1 MHLGP
6 AASTELAEEFL
17 TKCVRK
23 SGLMS
28 HAPQLPEPIERVV
41 NVRLGPQEWVLYQQA
56 LHERAGSLA
65 QGHLQAYQEML
76 QLCSHF
82 RLSRCQPSQEAGPER
97 LRSSLL
103 TKEDANTTKKQQ

>member
-1 MHLGP
+1 MCRPWARMHLGP

-41 NVRLGPQEWVLYQQA
+41 NVRLGPQEWVLYRQA

-65 QGHLQAYQEML
+65 QGHLQAYEEML

-82 RLSRCQPSQEAGPER
+82 G
-97 LRSSLL
+97 SSGGLL
-103 TKEDANTTKKQQ
+103 K